1 MKLLRI
7 LGLGLLF
14 LGGLAW
20 LFHHQADKVSRHESA
35 WERDY
40 GNRFRQEGGLG

>member
-7 LGLGLLF
+7 LGIGLF
-14 LGGLAW
+14 VLGGLAW
-20 LFHHQADKVSRHESA
+20 LFNHQANKVSRHLSA

-40 GNRFRQEGGLG
+40 GERFVQGGGR